1 MYAFYPYQLS
11 NANAF
16 KVREQSGRKAL
27 GLEAC
32 SNSSS
37 LRWTRGFKAP
47 NACFNGE
54 GRIVFKSG
62 KVLQF
67 FLQVF
72 KALEDLNDDRQE

>member
-37 LRWTRGFKAP
+37 LRWTRGGLKHLMLALMERAELCLNLAKFY
-47 NACFNGE
+47 
-54 GRIVFKSG
+54 I
-62 KVLQF
+62 F
-67 FLQVF
+67 FAGFQGLGGP
-72 KALEDLNDDRQE
+72 K